1 MLNFFKKNRSSL
13 TFKIVIL
20 IGLGFIYPILANSTK
35 DSFVEIFSNISENSN
50 YYTKIVSKK
59 EIKDKKS
66 TINYVVITGDISSK
80 NKILDRFSLSLDER
94 YITSL
99 NDLSIKIE
107 SLKTKEIYS
116 CEATFLD
123 KVSPDYSYHIQVDI
137 SNKSANCYLKSK
149 NKLNSSTKL
158 DSKGLN
164 NIDDKSIK
172 IKDKSLIDEKELKKL
187 KKIENPN
194 KE

>member
-1 MLNFFKKNRSSL
+1 MLNLFKENRSSL

-20 IGLGFIYPILANSTK
+20 LGLGFIYPILANSTK
-35 DSFVEIFSNISENSN
+35 DSFVEVFSNISENSN

-80 NKILDRFSLSLDER
+80 NNILDRFSISLDER

-99 NDLSIKIE
+99 SDLSIKIE
-107 SLKTKEIYS
+107 NLKTKRIYS

-123 KVSPDYSYHIQVDI
+123 KVSPAYSYHIQVDI

-164 NIDDKSIK
+164 KIDDKSIK
-172 IKDKSLIDEKELKKL
+172 IKDKSLIDEKELKKF

>member
-1 MLNFFKKNRSSL
+1 M
-13 TFKIVIL
+13 
-20 IGLGFIYPILANSTK
+20 
-35 DSFVEIFSNISENSN
+35 
-50 YYTKIVSKK
+50 
-59 EIKDKKS
+59 
-66 TINYVVITGDISSK
+66 
-80 NKILDRFSLSLDER
+80 DRFSLSLDER

-123 KVSPDYSYHIQVDI
+123 KVSPIYSYHIQVDI

-149 NKLNSSTKL
+149 NKLNSSIKL

-172 IKDKSLIDEKELKKL
+172 IKDKTLIDEKELQKL
-187 KKIENPN
+187 KKIENQN